1 MKVSPR
7 GQNWIECDWL
17 FVVVVVVVVF
27 ARMGV
32 SPVTSLAQYIQLS
45 VQIVFRYEG
54 LICAITVIKKS

>member
-17 FVVVVVVVVF
+17 FVVVVVVF